1 MREIEP
7 QRQEVSKDAASPALA
22 GPVES
27 LQVDVDVQQLARP
40 VVRPAPAP
48 SIRPDQKLLFFPSY
62 GRRDAAT
69 GQWHLHVHGWLFQP
83 VHSSMR
89 RRALMRVL
97 LKVFKLDRQSLES
110 DRCRERLSMFLVGN
124 SRGNRV
130 PIRLGATVYLLPPSF
145 TNGHLRETLR
155 LPEEAVVDL
164 AHQDALGRRSL
175 RFEAVTDDADSRH
188 FAGRIEL
195 VPERGV
201 SVISDIDDTIKVS
214 EVSRR
219 RELLTNTFLRDFRSI
234 EGMSEVYRRWARR
247 GARFH
252 YVSASPWQLFEPL
265 KAFLGEHRFPPGSM
279 HLRTIRTLR
288 MRGRELLAA
297 RNGAKRRVLDHLL
310 QEFPERQFI
319 LCGDSGQRDPEI
331 YGELT
336 RKYPAQVQR
345 ICIHNISRE
354 SLFGPRLGQAFRGLD
369 RDRVILF
376 DTADELPD
384 TIP

>member
-1 MREIEP
+1 MSEREIS
-7 QRQEVSKDAASPALA
+7 RQELSQSASESYADRAAGLSVGDELQPFAEPPS
-22 GPVES
+22 GP
-27 LQVDVDVQQLARP
+27 LN
-40 VVRPAPAP
+40 

-62 GRRDAAT
+62 GRRDAVT

-83 VHSSMR
+83 VQSSIR

-97 LKVFKLDRQSLES
+97 LKVLKLDRESLES
-110 DRCRERLSMFLVGN
+110 DRCRERLSMFLVAN
-124 SRGNRV
+124 SRGTRV
-130 PIRLGATVYLLPPSF
+130 PIRLGPTVYLLPPSF

-155 LPEEAVVDL
+155 LADDAVTDL
-164 AHQDALGRRSL
+164 SHQDALGRRSVN
-175 RFEAVTDDADSRH
+175 FNAVTNEADSRR
-188 FAGRIEL
+188 FGGRIEL
-195 VPERGV
+195 VPETGL

-219 RELLTNTFLRDFRSI
+219 RELLANTFLRDFRSI
-234 EGMSEVYRRWARR
+234 DGMSDIYGRWAER

-265 KAFLGEHRFPPGSM
+265 EVFLGRNGFPPGSM

-310 QEFPERQFI
+310 QEFPGREFV

-336 RKYPAQVQR
+336 RKYPDQIR
-345 ICIHNISRE
+345 CICIHNITGE
-354 SLFGPRLGQAFRGLD
+354 SLYGPRFGQAFRGVD
-369 RDRVILF
+369 RDQVILF
-376 DTADELPD
+376 DTADELQD
-384 TIP
+384 VIP

>member
-1 MREIEP
+1 MREYEP
-7 QRQEVSKDAASPALA
+7 QRQEFSEDAATSSLA
-22 GPVES
+22 GRVEGLPIS
-27 LQVDVDVQQLARP
+27 VDVQQLAVSVAEP
-40 VVRPAPAP
+40 TPTA

-62 GRRDAAT
+62 GRRDPAT
-69 GQWHLHVHGWLFQP
+69 GQWHLHVHGWIFQP
-83 VHSSMR
+83 VHSSIR

-97 LKVFKLDRQSLES
+97 LKVLKLDRQSLES

-155 LPEEAVVDL
+155 LSEEAISDL
-164 AHQDALGRRSL
+164 TDQDALGRRSL
-175 RFEAVTDDADSRH
+175 RFEAVTDDADGRN
-188 FAGRIEL
+188 FGGRIEL

-219 RELLTNTFLRDFRSI
+219 RELLANTFMRDFRSI
-234 EGMSEVYRRWARR
+234 EGMSEVYGRWARR

-265 KAFLGEHRFPPGSM
+265 ELFLGEHRFPPGSM

-310 QEFPERQFI
+310 QEFPHREFV

-336 RKYPAQVQR
+336 RKYPEQIRR
-345 ICIHNISRE
+345 ICIHNISGE
-354 SLFGPRLGQAFRGLD
+354 SLYGPRLGQAFRGLD

-376 DTADELPD
+376 DTADEILD
-384 TIP
+384 VIP